1 MTAQLSTSESSSP
14 GRLSGRGS
22 GRRLAGRTVRWM
34 LASGRRRDERG
45 SVSVWLIASAI
56 ALIGIAGIGFDL
68 SGQVHTKQHA
78 QDVATQAARVGAEQV
93 SADAVVGDRV
103 SVNFVSARYA
113 AQSYLRDAGVRGS
126 VSIVNGT
133 TIRVTTSETY
143 STTYLGLL
151 GIGRMRV
158 TGDATAELIRTEGGL
173 AQ

>member
-1 MTAQLSTSESSSP
+1 MTAQLSTSEPSSP
-14 GRLSGRGS
+14 GRLFSRVP
-22 GRRLAGRTVRWM
+22 GRRLVGWM

-78 QDVATQAARVGAEQV
+78 QNVATQAARVGAEQV
-93 SADAVVGDRV
+93 SADAVVGGRV

-151 GIGRMRV
+151 GIGHMTV